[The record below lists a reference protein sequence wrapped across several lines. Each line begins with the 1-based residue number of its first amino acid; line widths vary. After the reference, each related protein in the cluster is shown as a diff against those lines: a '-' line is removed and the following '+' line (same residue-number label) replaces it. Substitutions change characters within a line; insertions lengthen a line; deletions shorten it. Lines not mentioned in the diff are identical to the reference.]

1 MAVRPEYIRKHY
13 TIGLIL
19 IALNV
24 ALLFFDGTGPVSGPV
39 SIAVERVAA
48 PLNDVL
54 GRWGGSVAGV
64 WNDYV
69 DLVHVRDENEH
80 LQQENNRLKG
90 RIAALN
96 ALALENKRL
105 SALLEI
111 AETRKD
117 LRLRV
122 ARVVRRSRS
131 RQYRVVGL
139 ELDSTEGVEV
149 GMAVVAQGGLVGQ
162 VRDLTDG
169 NASVLLV
176 TDPRSAV
183 DVVLEKS
190 RVRGIAVGSGH
201 PTEYSAKLRYLNR
214 SAQIVSRESVLTTG
228 DAGRFPAGLVV
239 GSVAPASDAQGG
251 PFQDAS
257 VQAAVDFDDLD
268 LVYIVL
274 GTTGLTR
281 DGEAFVKGKK

>member
-149 GMAVVAQGGLVGQ
+149 GMAVV
-162 VRDLTDG
+162 
-169 NASVLLV
+169 
-176 TDPRSAV
+176 
-183 DVVLEKS
+183 
-190 RVRGIAVGSGH
+190 
-201 PTEYSAKLRYLNR
+201 
-214 SAQIVSRESVLTTG
+214 
-228 DAGRFPAGLVV
+228 
-239 GSVAPASDAQGG
+239 
-251 PFQDAS
+251 
-257 VQAAVDFDDLD
+257 
-268 LVYIVL
+268 
-274 GTTGLTR
+274 
-281 DGEAFVKGKK
+281 